1 MRSKHHPFFL
11 CGLLSLSW
19 VSRHSAACTGAGAVV
34 HAAQVMPRSARGIA
48 EDVRFPLSLYE
59 LVTTSRLPAIISLVP
74 RLILKPDLK
83 INGSLMAQRCKRIS
97 VRAKGKEESSG
108 GG

>member
-1 MRSKHHPFFL
+1 M
-11 CGLLSLSW
+11 
-19 VSRHSAACTGAGAVV
+19 V

-83 INGSLMAQRCKRIS
+83 INGSDGAALQAHFCEGQGEG
-97 VRAKGKEESSG
+97 GKQWRGLKLSSPGVFKDG
-108 GG
+108 GKLQSSFGTT